1 MPKIAIYATNVTFI
15 SIVCSRRELFAA
27 LPLDDGPLFPNV
39 YEACLSEGRSVALE
53 RWLMHAARV
62 SDEQRRPS
70 SMPCGLSA
78 SGAVPQDHG
87 LLPSDPLD
95 MYFVRRSRKRT
106 LFYSIGDS
114 WNAMMFVM
122 KHVPE
127 GEPMLVNK
135 WSVFDPSTLLSSG
148 SMTQLSP
155 EAIAV
160 MTRVQAQDPV
170 LCRQKR

>member
-1 MPKIAIYATNVTFI
+1 MPLMSLSSPLYAAAVSSSQRCHWTMVRFFQMSTKLAFQRAALWRLSAGLCTQHESATSKEGPLRCPAASPRPVQYPKITGFFQAI
-15 SIVCSRRELFAA
+15 
-27 LPLDDGPLFPNV
+27 
-39 YEACLSEGRSVALE
+39 
-53 RWLMHAARV
+53 
-62 SDEQRRPS
+62 
-70 SMPCGLSA
+70 
-78 SGAVPQDHG
+78 
-87 LLPSDPLD
+87 PLD

-106 LFYSIGDS
+106 LFHSIGDS